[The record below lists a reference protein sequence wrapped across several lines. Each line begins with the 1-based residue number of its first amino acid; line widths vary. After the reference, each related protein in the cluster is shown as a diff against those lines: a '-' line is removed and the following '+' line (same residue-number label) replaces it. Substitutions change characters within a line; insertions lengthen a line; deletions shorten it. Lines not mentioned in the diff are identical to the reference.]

1 MSDNV
6 YDEDD
11 DHQSKYASIVPMTAV
26 DTSSHDD
33 QQHDLTYANLT
44 SHEPTVPVTPAD
56 TDDDSTSNHDQQQD
70 VTLSEPTSS

>member
-1 MSDNV
+1 
-6 YDEDD
+6 
-11 DHQSKYASIVPMTAV
+11 MTAV

-33 QQHDLTYANLT
+33 QQPDLTYANLT